1 MLFSERERAQGTQLI
16 ANANRLQYMSTTQ
29 KVQMAKELGD
39 RGALMID
46 EIRELFN
53 YAPLPDG
60 AGQVAP
66 IRGEYKATDDLTE
79 GGTGDANKDQ

>member
-1 MLFSERERAQGTQLI
+1 MLFSERERANGSYLI
-16 ANANRLQYMSTTQ
+16 ANANRLQYMSTSQ
-29 KVQMAKELGD
+29 KVDMARELGD
-39 RGALMID
+39 RGAILID

-53 YAPLPDG
+53 YAPLPGG

-79 GGTGDANKDQ
+79 GQGNAS